1 MDRITA
7 ETIAKKTRA
16 LKHCSKLIT
25 EINKKGQATI
35 RLNCTG
41 VEFVVHKGD
50 AMYLKLATT
59 HAQLTEDIKSYE
71 IVQRANGTSPATET
85 N

>member
-7 ETIAKKTRA
+7 ETIARKTKA
-16 LKHCSKLIT
+16 LKHCSKLIAK
-25 EINKKGQATI
+25 INKDGQATV

-50 AMYLKLATT
+50 AMYLKLATI

-71 IVQRANGTSPATET
+71 IVNRAAAATET
-85 N
+85 T